1 MFETM
6 AEDNHGFSNRATW
19 LAALWYLDVLENL
32 QLLSFKD
39 DDKAQFEDGGDIRVF
54 LEDEFDDWAEST
66 TVSAAHIEKAELY
79 YTLDEVNYDE
89 LIAHLTTYDEYKTE
103 REKKTND

>member
-32 QLLSFKD
+32 QLLSCKD
-39 DDKAQFEDGGDIRVF
+39 EGKVQFEDAGDIALF

-66 TVSAAHIEKAELY
+66 LVSAAHIEKAELY
-79 YTLDEVNYDE
+79 YTLDEVNFKE
-89 LIAHLTTYDEYKTE
+89 LLEHLTTYDEYKME
-103 REKKTND
+103 MEKKTNG